1 MASFTASSICF
12 SFQAAEASNGAHHRS
27 IISKA
32 TCSYLSSCGDNSI
45 PGLKS
50 GQSKQEV
57 RVCSGSELSHKKA
70 IQCMA
75 QQTVSPLLEFSGRAD
90 SGFTLPTLAS
100 SPTLVESGKYWS
112 SPTVVEPESVGSP
125 PDQTDS
131 HGGVSVAS
139 LMEPVAEDLQILN
152 RNLHTVVGSENPL
165 LMAAAEQ
172 IFSAGGKRMR
182 PALVLLVSRAT
193 AQLAGLRD
201 LNPQHRRL
209 AEVIEMIHTASLIHD
224 DVLDESSV
232 RRGKKTIHQLYGT
245 RVAVLAGD
253 FMFAQSSWYLASLEN
268 LEVIKLISQV
278 IKDLASGEIKQASS
292 LFDCDTTLQG
302 YLDKSYYKT
311 ASLIAAS
318 TRSAAIFSGVS
329 SEVCE
334 KMFSY
339 GMNLGLAFQIVDDL
353 LDFTQSTEQLGK
365 PAGSDLSKGNLTAP
379 VLFALEEDQELRR
392 IIESE
397 FTDEGSLETAI
408 KLVQQGRGMDKARA
422 LAKQKGDE
430 AKSCLECLP
439 QGALK
444 CSLDGMVDYVLERLF

>member
-1 MASFTASSICF
+1 MASFTASSISF
-12 SFQAAEASNGAHHRS
+12 TFQAAEASHGRS
-27 IISKA
+27 LKA
-32 TCSYLSSCGDNSI
+32 SGSYMTSCGESAAA
-45 PGLKS
+45 GLRSSQVKH
-50 GQSKQEV
+50 EV
-57 RVCSGSELSHKKA
+57 RICSGGEQAHKKGF
-70 IQCMA
+70 QCMA
-75 QQTVSPLLEFSGRAD
+75 QQTVSPLLEFSERAD
-90 SGFTLPTLAS
+90 SSFVLPTLAS
-100 SPTLVESGKYWS
+100 SSPSLVEPGNYWS
-112 SPTVVEPESVGSP
+112 GSTVVEPVVVGSP
-125 PDQTDS
+125 PDQTGIL
-131 HGGVSVAS
+131 GGVSVAS

-152 RNLHTVVGSENPL
+152 RNLHTVVGSENPM
-165 LMAAAEQ
+165 LMAATEQ

-193 AQLAGLRD
+193 SQLAGLKD
-201 LNPQHRRL
+201 LTPQHRQL

-232 RRGKKTIHQLYGT
+232 RRGKETIHQLFGT

-253 FMFAQSSWYLASLEN
+253 FMFAQSSWYLACLGN

-292 LFDCDTTLQG
+292 LFNCDTTLQD

-311 ASLIAAS
+311 ASLIAAG
-318 TRSAAIFSGVS
+318 TRAAAIFSGVS
-329 SEVCE
+329 SEVND
-334 KMFSY
+334 KMFAY

-392 IIESE
+392 IIDSE
-397 FTDEGSLETAI
+397 FMDQGSLETAI

-422 LAKQKGDE
+422 LAKQKGEE
-430 AKSCLECLP
+430 AKRCLDCLP
-439 QGALK
+439 PGSLR
-444 CSLDGMVDYVLERLF
+444 CSLEGMVDYVLERLY